1 MIVNQISLFSSTPIE
16 ITKVS
21 KQTYWEKEN
30 ELATLKADVREHI
43 SSRDYTSAL
52 STAQNALDLSIK
64 HFKLNH
70 PVTGSCHSDLALV
83 NKELGNYDLSRELY
97 SKAGEIYESTVGKE
111 HPSYATMIN
120 NLGQS
125 FKAQANSSETRG
137 MDRMVFLD
145 KAEECFVESNT
156 IREENLG
163 ENHADSLISLGAV
176 GGVQMAKKNWKAAEK
191 TLRTVHKRSKGVGGG
206 ALASA
211 EHNLGVCLKKHGC
224 EGGGGVD
231 KEGKLVEARGLYLKA
246 LEWRVKEVGEA
257 GTATLM
263 TMTSI
268 AELDYE
274 LYGEKRAV
282 VWWER
287 IEKAL
292 GVEGGSGSV

>member
-1 MIVNQISLFSSTPIE
+1 MSLMIVNQISLFSSTPIE

-125 FKAQANSSETRG
+125 FKGECAKLHVVPPPPPPPPTNLPYRG
-137 MDRMVFLD
+137 PR
-145 KAEECFVESNT
+145 SN
-156 IREENLG
+156 
-163 ENHADSLISLGAV
+163 
-176 GGVQMAKKNWKAAEK
+176 KPF
-191 TLRTVHKRSKGVGGG
+191 
-206 ALASA
+206 
-211 EHNLGVCLKKHGC
+211 
-224 EGGGGVD
+224 
-231 KEGKLVEARGLYLKA
+231 LKA
-246 LEWRVKEVGEA
+246 GE
-257 GTATLM
+257 GQ
-263 TMTSI
+263 
-268 AELDYE
+268 
-274 LYGEKRAV
+274 
-282 VWWER
+282 
-287 IEKAL
+287 
-292 GVEGGSGSV
+292 EGIP